1 MQAVPG
7 HGKGVNRQVDGRG
20 KCEQTQKM
28 VFYRTA
34 LNTRLSFLNEVKN
47 LGKECECEMDFPITY
62 AGFFAPSDNLF
73 FLLLSF
79 PFYSPLKNDGTNEL
93 RFREAVNNF

>member
-1 MQAVPG
+1 MTFRLRRKVYEMQAVPG

-47 LGKECECEMDFPITY
+47 LGKECEY
-62 AGFFAPSDNLF
+62 
-73 FLLLSF
+73 
-79 PFYSPLKNDGTNEL
+79 
-93 RFREAVNNF
+93 